1 MKLNV
6 IEAKD
11 NPLLKRKEIRY
22 FVEFDNDVSPSRDVI
37 REVISR
43 NYKADS
49 SLVIVDKNLQLTGSH
64 SMEGYSKIYQNK
76 VSLATSSTAWS
87 KDSPNNWGG
96 TLVTCSSSMIVYN

>member
-49 SLVIVDKNLQLTGSH
+49 SLVIVDKICSLLEVIPWKDTPKFTRTKKPLCSLT
-64 SMEGYSKIYQNK
+64 
-76 VSLATSSTAWS
+76 
-87 KDSPNNWGG
+87 
-96 TLVTCSSSMIVYN
+96 

>member
-37 REVISR
+37 REVIAR
-43 NYKADS
+43 NYKSDS
-49 SLVIVDKNLQLTGSH
+49 TLVIVDKNLQLTGSH

-76 VSLATSSTAWS
+76 EAAMLFEPDYELIRNKLKEKEV
-87 KDSPNNWGG
+87 KN
-96 TLVTCSSSMIVYN
+96 

>member
-43 NYKADS
+43 NYKANS

-76 VSLATSSTAWS
+76 EAAMLFEPDYELIRNKLKEKEV
-87 KDSPNNWGG
+87 KK
-96 TLVTCSSSMIVYN
+96 

>member
-76 VSLATSSTAWS
+76 EAAMLFEPDYELIRNKLKEKEV
-87 KDSPNNWGG
+87 KK
-96 TLVTCSSSMIVYN
+96 

>member
-64 SMEGYSKIYQNK
+64 SLEGYSKIYQNK
-76 VSLATSSTAWS
+76 EAAMLFEPDYELIRNKLKEKEV
-87 KDSPNNWGG
+87 KK
-96 TLVTCSSSMIVYN
+96 

>member
-11 NPLLKRKEIRY
+11 NSLLKRKEIRY

-76 VSLATSSTAWS
+76 EAAMLFEPDYELIRNKLKEKEV
-87 KDSPNNWGG
+87 KK
-96 TLVTCSSSMIVYN
+96 

>member
-37 REVISR
+37 REVIAR
-43 NYKADS
+43 NYKSDS

-76 VSLATSSTAWS
+76 EAAMLFEPDYELIRNKLKEKEV
-87 KDSPNNWGG
+87 KN
-96 TLVTCSSSMIVYN
+96 

>member
-1 MKLNV
+1 
-6 IEAKD
+6 
-11 NPLLKRKEIRY
+11 
-22 FVEFDNDVSPSRDVI
+22 VEFDNDVSPSRDVI

-76 VSLATSSTAWS
+76 EAAMLFEPDYELIRNKLKEKEV
-87 KDSPNNWGG
+87 KK
-96 TLVTCSSSMIVYN
+96 

>member
-49 SLVIVDKNLQLTGSH
+49 LLVIVDKNLQLTGSH

-76 VSLATSSTAWS
+76 EAAMLFEPDYELIRNKLKEKEV
-87 KDSPNNWGG
+87 KK
-96 TLVTCSSSMIVYN
+96 